1 MEPTSS
7 KVSVVIPVFND
18 GQRLEKCLEALEQQ
32 TYPRDCYELVVIDNA
47 STEDI
52 KSLVARFPKAHYCY
66 EPRAGSYAA
75 RNKGLSVAVGEII
88 AFTDSDCIPAFNW
101 IERGVATLR
110 EFPDCG
116 LVGGAIKLFYRNP
129 NRLTGV
135 EIYESLK
142 GFPQK
147 KYIEEERFG
156 ATANVFTYRKTIDA
170 VGQFNAELKS
180 GGDSEW
186 GKRVAAAGYCLHY
199 ADDVEVAHPA
209 RSTYTELYR
218 KIVRV
223 MSGLPAFRNADPVP
237 MTTVIR
243 RLARSLVPPFTRIR
257 STLMEAGEKS
267 PGDKLKLVTCILFL
281 HYVWEYERA
290 RLTSKS
296 RTVESVTQS

>member
-1 MEPTSS
+1 MESS
-7 KVSVVIPVFND
+7 LSTVSVVIPVFND
-18 GQRLEKCLEALEQQ
+18 TQRLEKCLEALEQQ
-32 TYPRDCYELVVIDNA
+32 TYPKDCYEVVVIDNA

-52 KSLVARFPKAHYCY
+52 RSLVARFPKAQYCY
-66 EPRAGSYAA
+66 ESKAGSYAA
-75 RNKGLSVAVGEII
+75 RNKGLSVADGEII
-88 AFTDSDCIPAFNW
+88 AFTDSDCIPALNW

-110 EFPDCG
+110 QVPGCG
-116 LVGGAIKLFYRNP
+116 LVGGAIRLFFKDP

-186 GKRVAAAGYCLHY
+186 GKRVATAGYCLHY

-209 RSTYTELYR
+209 RSTYAELYR
-218 KIVRV
+218 KTVRV
-223 MSGLPAFRNADPVP
+223 ISGLPAFRSADPVP
-237 MTTVIR
+237 MAAIVR
-243 RLARSLVPPFTRIR
+243 RLIRSLVPPLSRIR
-257 STLMEAGEKS
+257 STLSEAGEKS
-267 PGDKLKLVTCILFL
+267 AGDKLKLVLCILFL

-290 RLTSKS
+290 RLTSKL
-296 RTVESVTQS
+296 RAEESVTQS